1 MLKLRYLILL
11 YFVGAPQKRLVP
23 SLGLGDPDDLAK
35 NLEETLNLVTDD
47 LDEQEQKPKLKL
59 VRRGTGRPRLFSAQD
74 LATNIKRV
82 VPKLVLKE
90 GTPRKFFKSKVATEL
105 LNTPKQHTPL
115 VPSVSVSSPTDQ
127 KQSKLTKS
135 TSRTALKSS
144 SSGSLKENVYEI
156 FEDQLTTPAQNSKK
170 GSTRTSTRKTAVD
183 SAYKTPAQSTST
195 GARASTRKTSSRKA
209 SLTDVCDESLVTKSV
224 SKPPRMAKLVE
235 EVPVST
241 RSSARRKAALKRL

>member
-1 MLKLRYLILL
+1 M
-11 YFVGAPQKRLVP
+11 G
-23 SLGLGDPDDLAK
+23 
-35 NLEETLNLVTDD
+35 
-47 LDEQEQKPKLKL
+47 
-59 VRRGTGRPRLFSAQD
+59 
-74 LATNIKRV
+74 
-82 VPKLVLKE
+82 
-90 GTPRKFFKSKVATEL
+90 
-105 LNTPKQHTPL
+105 
-115 VPSVSVSSPTDQ
+115 
-127 KQSKLTKS
+127 

-195 GARASTRKTSSRKA
+195 GVRTSTRKTSRKA

-241 RSSARRKAALKRL
+241 RSSARRKATLKRL